1 MTYLVNA
8 VAARLHNTV
17 ANVREREEG
26 QTLVE
31 YALIIAII
39 ALGLILALYFLR
51 DEIREIFSDTGNTL
65 QTTPQG

>member
-1 MTYLVNA
+1 M
-8 VAARLHNTV
+8 RLMMIRFLT
-17 ANVREREEG
+17 RPRDEERG

-31 YALIIAII
+31 YALIIAVI

-51 DEIREIFSDTGNTL
+51 GEIREIFSDTGSTL

>member
-1 MTYLVNA
+1 MT
-8 VAARLHNTV
+8 H
-17 ANVREREEG
+17 VRQRRRRPPPQHGRELRDREDG

-51 DEIREIFSDTGNTL
+51 GEIRELFSDTGNTL
-65 QTTPQG
+65 DTQAP